1 MNLLLEIERFYLPQP
16 DVRYLPPSQR
26 PQRDQDISPEAR
38 LDHVLY
44 QISLSEHLRTMQIMY
59 RDSEDEQRLV
69 LELREGDSNTA
80 LPTKDLMEKLLEGR
94 CRVVA
99 LCRMCR
105 GEDSVES
112 LRALV
117 DVASAYALQGQ
128 WAQVHE
134 YMSLATQKLVQL
146 SASNEQHEIAMKRYR
161 GSQAAACVDC
171 CFRVLRNHAISNRGQ
186 ITTSFLR
193 EVLVELSKLQNNTNR
208 GNQGE
213 EEDGGDGGIGGG
225 PNQAST
231 RLTSEL
237 HTFFDRFLRGKRK
250 PQEAFMI
257 SSATSGGH
265 GSPTMDIAQK
275 PAHKVVPSWGDV
287 ILFLRQDCDVMR
299 EWLQDMEA
307 AMLPQNKAA
316 LHLPFRMCD
325 EQKRGIVHP
334 AQYAATVG
342 KFASTLKAI
351 AGTTL
356 LKQLQQMKMEVPLL
370 VNQQTG
376 LVIDITTGNK
386 TRGSYESVPVEDRQ
400 RQEEIILLNGGM
412 RIVYELPVAWEE
424 ILAKHV
430 LEADCNPVE
439 MLRSQVLTLLGVA
452 NVFSNK
458 LDIAEDNLKN
468 ALKQLEKIG
477 FEMEITA
484 CELYNSIAQLMI
496 TKHRRWDGAQKTRLR
511 KQAFEW
517 IMASDDGK
525 IDVKRRIEAI
535 KKHYESKSANFVL
548 GDIETRARNAA
559 VKAKVKRLVVEDV
572 DPTRKAVEAAY
583 RYLVRAHEI
592 LETAHGAHHAAVA
605 TACLAV
611 ASVQNILGIYEESRD
626 WLIKVSAND
635 DDTYP
640 HAPHRASLFRIYQL
654 YDLHHHNLPSFVL
667 RDAWNAETPHTNPL
681 TLKPN
686 VN

>member
-1 MNLLLEIERFYLPQP
+1 MNLLVEIERFYLPSQ

-26 PQRDQDISPEAR
+26 PQRDQDISPDAR

-146 SASNEQHEIAMKRYR
+146 SASNEQQEVAMKRHR
-161 GSQAAACVDC
+161 GSHAAACVDC
-171 CFRVLRNHAISNRGQ
+171 CFRVLRQHAISNRGQ

-193 EVLVELSKLQNNTNR
+193 EVLVELSKLQNNR
-208 GNQGE
+208 SNQGG
-213 EEDGGDGGIGGG
+213 EDDGGVGGDGGIGGG
-225 PNQAST
+225 GPNQANT

-250 PQEAFMI
+250 PQEGFVI

-275 PAHKVVPSWGDV
+275 PAHKVLPSWGDV
-287 ILFLRQDCDVMR
+287 IVFLRQDCEVMR
-299 EWLQDMEA
+299 EWLQDIDA

-356 LKQLQQMKMEVPLL
+356 LKQLQQVKMEVPLL

-386 TRGSYESVPVEDRQ
+386 ARGVFESIPVEDRQ
-400 RQEEIILLNGGM
+400 RQEEILLLNGGM

-458 LDIAEDNLKN
+458 LDMAEDNLKN

-477 FEMEITA
+477 YEMEITA

-496 TKHRRWDGAQKTRLR
+496 TKHRRWDGAQKSRLR

-517 IMASDDGK
+517 IMANDDGK
-525 IDVKRRIEAI
+525 IDVKRRIDAI
-535 KKHYESKSANFVL
+535 KKHYESKSAHFVMS
-548 GDIETRARNAA
+548 DVEVRAKNAA
-559 VKAKVKRLVVEDV
+559 VKAKIKRLVVEEV

-626 WLIKVSAND
+626 WLIKVSKRD
-635 DDTYP
+635 DDNVP
-640 HAPHRASLFRIYQL
+640 SACLLF
-654 YDLHHHNLPSFVL
+654 L
-667 RDAWNAETPHTNPL
+667 RPCFTTATS
-681 TLKPN
+681 
-686 VN
+686 

>member
-1 MNLLLEIERFYLPQP
+1 MNLLVEIERFYLPSQ

-26 PQRDQDISPEAR
+26 PQRDQDISPDAR

-146 SASNEQHEIAMKRYR
+146 SASNEQQEVAMKRHR
-161 GSQAAACVDC
+161 GSHAAACVDC
-171 CFRVLRNHAISNRGQ
+171 CFRVLRQHAISNRGQ

-193 EVLVELSKLQNNTNR
+193 EVLVELSKLQNNR
-208 GNQGE
+208 GNQGG
-213 EEDGGDGGIGGG
+213 EEDGDGGGDGG
-225 PNQAST
+225 PNQANT
-231 RLTSEL
+231 RLTTEL

-250 PQEAFMI
+250 PQEGFVI

-275 PAHKVVPSWGDV
+275 PAHKVLPSWGDV
-287 ILFLRQDCDVMR
+287 IVFLRQDCEVMR
-299 EWLQDMEA
+299 EWLQDIDA

-342 KFASTLKAI
+342 KFSSTLKAI

-356 LKQLQQMKMEVPLL
+356 LKQLQQVKMEVPLL

-386 TRGSYESVPVEDRQ
+386 TRGVFESIPIEDRQ
-400 RQEEIILLNGGM
+400 RQEEILLLNGGM

-458 LDIAEDNLKN
+458 LDMAEDNLKN

-477 FEMEITA
+477 YEMEITA

-496 TKHRRWDGAQKTRLR
+496 TKHRRWDGAQKSRLR

-517 IMASDDGK
+517 IMANDDGK

-535 KKHYESKSANFVL
+535 KKHYESKSAHFVMS
-548 GDIETRARNAA
+548 DVEVRAKNAA
-559 VKAKVKRLVVEDV
+559 VKAKIKRLVVEEV

-626 WLIKVSAND
+626 WLIKVSTND
-635 DDTYP
+635 DDLP
-640 HAPHRASLFRIYQL
+640 PASLLFIYPCFTTVTSRLAGGL
-654 YDLHHHNLPSFVL
+654 YLVMHG
-667 RDAWNAETPHTNPL
+667 T
-681 TLKPN
+681 
-686 VN
+686 

>member
-26 PQRDQDISPEAR
+26 PQRDQDISPDAR

-80 LPTKDLMEKLLEGR
+80 LPTKELMEKLLEGR

-128 WAQVHE
+128 WAQVQE

-146 SASNEQHEIAMKRYR
+146 SASNEQHEVAMKRHR

-213 EEDGGDGGIGGG
+213 EEDGGDGGVGGIVNG

-250 PQEAFMI
+250 PHEGFMI
-257 SSATSGGH
+257 SSANSGGH

-287 ILFLRQDCDVMR
+287 IVFLRQDCDVMR
-299 EWLQDMEA
+299 EWLQDIDA

-334 AQYAATVG
+334 AQYAATVS

-356 LKQLQQMKMEVPLL
+356 LKQLQQVKMEVPLL

-386 TRGSYESVPVEDRQ
+386 TRGVFESIPVVDRQ

-458 LDIAEDNLKN
+458 LDVAEDNLKN

-535 KKHYESKSANFVL
+535 KKHYESKAANFVV
-548 GDIETRARNAA
+548 GDVEVRAKNAA
-559 VKAKVKRLVVEDV
+559 VKAKVKRLMVEEV

-592 LETAHGAHHAAVA
+592 LETAHGTHHAAVA

-626 WLIKVSAND
+626 WLIKVSTNGD
-635 DDTYP
+635 DLP
-640 HAPHRASLFRIYQL
+640 HASLLLINPLPLQHP
-654 YDLHHHNLPSFVL
+654 LHHLSFMFL
-667 RDAWNAETPHTNPL
+667 MHGRETLHTHVDPTL
-681 TLKPN
+681 TL
-686 VN
+686 